1 MHLRTSSIWTKTNAS
16 LDEEWKELSQEC
28 VLLSHKCPAQLPGS
42 CHDCEVTSCPVQK
55 GSASLTPVAQ
65 SRLPRCLEGSQPNW
79 AVFRLLVLKYTF
91 SNNYLY
97 LVVVWKKWNDQ
108 LLTHLA
114 IFAIIEIRIEWKTT
128 TRRIYAIRYKVNGH
142 LRFLVFPYPI
152 SLTSPFNSLMFRSSS
167 SCSARV
173 LAPSDTRLS
182 NSISLFLQCP
192 LYSRRVL
199 LQDNAT
205 LGC

>member
-79 AVFRLLVLKYTF
+79 AVFRLLVLKYT
-91 SNNYLY
+91 
-97 LVVVWKKWNDQ
+97 
-108 LLTHLA
+108 
-114 IFAIIEIRIEWKTT
+114 
-128 TRRIYAIRYKVNGH
+128 
-142 LRFLVFPYPI
+142 
-152 SLTSPFNSLMFRSSS
+152 
-167 SCSARV
+167 
-173 LAPSDTRLS
+173 LS
-182 NSISLFLQCP
+182 NTYSINSCCLKEMKWPIINSFSYFCDHWN
-192 LYSRRVL
+192 
-199 LQDNAT
+199 QDWMKNYDQKN
-205 LGC
+205 LCNKI